1 MRICPATPV
10 AVCRTHP
17 TTGPTPVCRTFPTTG
32 PTPGSPSPLSR
43 TAMPSPVA
51 ACHHAGSLHLA
62 LGAVVLLFTLNVW
75 HDAYAF
81 SHPAPLPPCPTRA
94 GVPCAPPDQR

>member
-1 MRICPATPV
+1 M
-10 AVCRTHP
+10 
-17 TTGPTPVCRTFPTTG
+17 
-32 PTPGSPSPLSR
+32 
-43 TAMPSPVA
+43 A